1 MSDVPRS
8 AYRQPVTPSG
18 LESIEKG
25 TLSWLDDDM
34 YNNLNT
40 GVLEQYLEEKNLQE
54 SFEISHWDTK
64 KVLIGILIGA
74 VFSGVSAYIGLK
86 IGITIAAGWYVA
98 YLLGMAYQWS
108 PSEVNIA
115 TSATTG
121 AINAST
127 GFVFTFPAIF
137 LLAYSEDYK
146 VGDGFLISSVDTL
159 QLAFIGIIASMFA
172 GFLGVMYFIIFRRVW
187 LVEDPLPMPGFEATL
202 KMLDIASDVS
212 SGAAETAR
220 ESLKTVGIWTA
231 LSMGIMFLIDY
242 PLIWSRKV
250 MALPSSIADWTAT
263 KLSGDEWGL
272 ASVYTERWIHQPTK
286 LDEGN
291 PPYKG
296 SGLTP
301 YESSN
306 PFSYTFLGLE
316 ISPTLLAIGWF
327 MKFRVAFL
335 VNLGSIIAWFYI
347 VPLVVIMDVPVY
359 DFEQQQYFRIT
370 EYGDINNPP
379 VYPFVQ
385 WMAFKSLVRT
395 IAIGAILGGG
405 ILGLLKMTPTFV
417 SIFADITKAFKG
429 EKGDEFIETKGWYEW
444 PLNHIPIF
452 MLIASIAMILIFVL
466 GGFPMV
472 PAIIFSIVLLSTTFL
487 LGAIAVRVMGETGIE
502 PVSGTSFIV
511 LLMLLLVFLNFP
523 VGLSKEESILMA
535 LVGTTVFGSA
545 ISLSGTVVGD
555 YKNSLYIGNRPYHI
569 SKGNILGVI
578 PGAILGAGVAIFL
591 SKLLAEGSIDLQA
604 PQANAFAS
612 FTIILAEGQGDWIA
626 LGLGFAL
633 GGFIEWATGMGTSFG
648 LGMYLPTPITF
659 PMLAGGAG
667 RDWWEK
673 RRLNPKVEAIRLEKG
688 NKEAEKSRALLLLF
702 TFMIAA
708 GAMTGE
714 AFHGVESAILA
725 VADEVEIEQEYES
738 TKWAEDTYL
747 DEILGV
753 SEDNFNAVINY
764 AIDRNCEYEQRI
776 RNLDGLSGCPETLS
790 EEYISGSPCT
800 IISSESV
807 ICSESLGIKSWWPQA
822 RFAVFIAVNTSLIFV
837 IYLLFKSAGIIGIQN
852 ADESEQNIEVMDAEL
867 AD

>member
-74 VFSGVSAYIGLK
+74 IFSGVSAYIGLK

-137 LLAYSEDYK
+137 LLAYSDDYK

-212 SGAAETAR
+212 SGAADTAR
-220 ESLKTVGIWTA
+220 DSLKTVGIWTA
-231 LSMGIMFLIDY
+231 ISMGIMFLIDY

-250 MALPSSIADWTAT
+250 IALPGSIADWIAT

-291 PPYKG
+291 SPYG
-296 SGLTP
+296 GPGITP

-405 ILGLLKMTPTFV
+405 LLGLLKMAPTFV
-417 SIFADITKAFKG
+417 SIFTDIAKAFKG

-444 PLNHIPIF
+444 PLNHIPVF
-452 MLIASIAMILIFVL
+452 MLIASIAMILIFIL
-466 GGFPMV
+466 GGFPMF
-472 PAIIFSIVLLSTTFL
+472 PAILFSIVLLSTTFL

-545 ISLSGTVVGD
+545 ISMSGTVVGD

-659 PMLAGGAG
+659 PMLAGGAA

-725 VADEVEIEQEYES
+725 VADEVEVEQEYEPM
-738 TKWAEDTYL
+738 KWSEDTYL
-747 DEILGV
+747 DEILEVNG
-753 SEDNFNAVINY
+753 DNFDAVIAY
-764 AIDRNCEYEQRI
+764 AIERNCEYEQRI

-800 IISSESV
+800 LISSESV

>member
-18 LESIEKG
+18 LESIENG

-40 GVLEQYLEEKNLQE
+40 GVLEQYLEEKNLHE

-74 VFSGVSAYIGLK
+74 IFSGVSAYIGLK

-146 VGDGFLISSVDTL
+146 VGDGHLISSVDTF

-212 SGAAETAR
+212 SGAADTAR
-220 ESLKTVGIWTA
+220 DSLKTVGIWTA

-242 PLIWSRKV
+242 PLIWGRKV
-250 MALPSSIADWTAT
+250 IGLPSSIADWFAS

-286 LDEGN
+286 LEDGN
-291 PPYKG
+291 LQYG
-296 SGLTP
+296 NNGITP

-359 DFEQQQYFRIT
+359 DFEQQQYFKIT
-370 EYGDINNPP
+370 EYGDVTNPP

-385 WMAFKSLVRT
+385 WQAFKSLVRT

-405 ILGLLKMTPTFV
+405 LLGLLKMAPTFV
-417 SIFADITKAFKG
+417 SIFADIARAFQG
-429 EKGDEFIETKGWYEW
+429 ERGEEFIESKGWYEW
-444 PLNHIPIF
+444 PLNHIPVF
-452 MLIASIAMILIFVL
+452 MIIASIAMILIFVL
-466 GGFPMV
+466 GGFPIF
-472 PAIIFSIVLLSTTFL
+472 PAILFSIVLLSTTFL

-545 ISLSGTVVGD
+545 ISMSGTVVGD

-659 PMLAGGAG
+659 PMLAGGAA

-673 RRLNPKVEAIRLEKG
+673 RRLQPKVETIRLEKG
-688 NKEAEKSRALLLLF
+688 TKEAEKSRALLLLF

-725 VADEVEIEQEYES
+725 VADEVEVEQEYIPS
-738 TKWAEDTYL
+738 QWAEDTYL

-753 SEDNFNAVINY
+753 DGDDFDSVISY
-764 AIDRNCEYEQRI
+764 ATEKNCQYEEKI
-776 RNLDGLSGCPETLS
+776 RNLDGMAGCPETLS
-790 EEYISGSPCT
+790 GNIILGSPCKL
-800 IISSESV
+800 ILSDSV

-822 RFAVFIAVNTSLIFV
+822 RFAVFIAVNTSLIAI
-837 IYLLFKSAGIIGIQN
+837 IYVLFRSAGIIGSQN
-852 ADESEQNIEVMDAEL
+852 NTEKDYDYDVMDAEL
-867 AD
+867 AE